1 MIEYRVQIKRPLI
14 YNQIVWFCGKFPKLS
29 RKFLK
34 NVMLQEY
41 YVNGEL
47 VDNITVNDVFEELDK
62 EIQNKFG
69 K

>member
-1 MIEYRVQIKRPLI
+1 
-14 YNQIVWFCGKFPKLS
+14 
-29 RKFLK
+29 
-34 NVMLQEY
+34 MLQEY

>member
-34 NVMLQEY
+34 KKMLQRILCKY
-41 YVNGEL
+41 GEL
-47 VDNITVNDVFEELDK
+47 VDNITVNDVLK
-62 EIQNKFG
+62 N
-69 K
+69 